1 MKFLKGCLNL
11 FLLTIAVIVATV
23 IISVNEYG
31 RKSRIQ
37 KVEASV
43 GIEHA
48 EDRLHPVVVTIRNN
62 SEENLISSRWRL
74 AAFEKNRSTQILSS
88 NLYVS
93 DIIIRPGSVRQF
105 RCDVP
110 SAEDDVDAVNQPISD
125 YRWEVVMIDAKFS
138 ENHTPVGGDEG
149 VEKIQ
154 NSGRPARIR
163 SDAKPDDGESVK
175 PRLLGMKSI
184 RFNIESS
191 GWKKKKGPSFLS
203 KLLDPDSRSEVPVRE
218 FEVQLGVTNTS
229 DVRLTIADPLRF
241 DLHDTGRG
249 NVYQLAGMFDGPD
262 GYTDFVLEPSESR
275 MITLVYVVSSQP
287 SSLDGH
293 AWSLRLTER
302 KGDNVHHIITLNRA
316 DTN

>member
-11 FLLTIAVIVATV
+11 VLLTIVVIVATV

-48 EDRLHPVVVTIRNN
+48 EDWVHPLVVTIGNH
-62 SEENLISSRWRL
+62 SEKNLISSRWRL
-74 AAFEKNRSTQILSS
+74 AAFEPNRSTQILSS

-93 DIIIRPGSVRQF
+93 DIIIRPGGVHRF

-110 SAEDDVDAVNQPISD
+110 SAQDDVEAVNRPISD
-125 YRWEVVMIDAKFS
+125 YRWQAVMIDAQFS
-138 ENHTPVGGDEG
+138 EDHAPTGGGEG
-149 VEKIQ
+149 VERIQ
-154 NSGRPARIR
+154 NTGRPARVR
-163 SDAKPDDGESVK
+163 RVVTLGDEVSAE

-184 RFNIESS
+184 RFNIDAS

-229 DVRLTIADPLRF
+229 DVRLAIADPLRF
-241 DLHDTGRG
+241 DLHGSGLG
-249 NVYQLAGMFDGPD
+249 NVYHLDLPDETASGSDTGAG
-262 GYTDFVLEPSESR
+262 FV
-275 MITLVYVVSSQP
+275 
-287 SSLDGH
+287 
-293 AWSLRLTER
+293 
-302 KGDNVHHIITLNRA
+302 
-316 DTN
+316 